1 MEEGKKVKSIELK
14 IAEVKTEIKIMLEL
28 VEDPEMVLFLKNFY
42 KENKSKGLDFLQ
54 LMLDGLTNENYSFIS

>member
-1 MEEGKKVKSIELK
+1 MKSIELK